1 MGYAVI
7 AFCQIDKESLIESL
21 ENHITQLLRE
31 AGAKNIENTRGFIEF
46 KLTGKGNIDYGVM
59 DEIKKILTERDVA
72 FAMSSSEF
80 VEAVGE
86 GYYFNSEDEK

>member
-1 MGYAVI
+1 MGRTVI

-31 AGAKNIENTRGFIEF
+31 AGTRNIENTKGFIEF
-46 KLTGKGNIDYGVM
+46 ELTGKGDINYSVM
-59 DEIKKILTERDVA
+59 DRIKKILLERDIA
-72 FAMSSSEF
+72 FAMSSSDF

-86 GYYFNSEDEK
+86 GYYFNSEDGE